1 MEKLQIVV
9 EGSEKE
15 IQQMIEN
22 NVKGW
27 KLFLVEPSDV
37 TYKFINLFWG
47 FPWDGTH
54 ETLRD
59 LMINKVKIEGVR
71 KHAIWVFK
79 WNGED
84 RFAYCTWTRELYDFH
99 SKAKYIMEPKIAT
112 NIAYKIRQ
120 IMEAEDN
127 VEQMIIDCTL

>member
-1 MEKLQIVV
+1 MKPMQIII
-9 EGSEKE
+9 EGVSEE
-15 IQQMIEN
+15 QIQRDIERMT
-22 NVKGW
+22 KGW

-37 TYKFINLFWG
+37 TYKFINPFWG

-54 ETLRD
+54 GTLRE
-59 LMINKVKIEGVR
+59 LMIHKVKIGGVR

-112 NIAYKIRQ
+112 NITEKI
-120 IMEAEDN
+120 IEICGNE
-127 VEQMIIDCTL
+127 IY

>member
-1 MEKLQIVV
+1 MKTIQIVTEDV
-9 EGSEKE
+9 SEE
-15 IQQMIEN
+15 QIQRYIDRMT
-22 NVKGW
+22 KGW

-71 KHAIWVFK
+71 KHAIWIFK

-84 RFAYCTWTRELYDFH
+84 RFAWCSWTKQVYDFDT
-99 SKAKYIMEPKIAT
+99 KKYYQLEGDKMAMKITSIINNIMRDP
-112 NIAYKIRQ
+112 
-120 IMEAEDN
+120 D
-127 VEQMIIDCTL
+127 VEEIY

>member
-27 KLFLVEPSDV
+27 KLFLVEPNDV
-37 TYKFINLFWG
+37 DFKFINLFWG
-47 FPWDGTH
+47 FSWDGTA
-54 ETLRD
+54 TSLRE
-59 LMINKVKIEGVR
+59 LMIEKVKVNGVR

-84 RFAYCTWTRELYDFH
+84 RFAYCTWTKELYDFNT
-99 SKAKYIMEPKIAT
+99 KKKYIMEPKIAT
-112 NIAYKIRQ
+112 NIAGKIKE
-120 IMEAEDN
+120 I
-127 VEQMIIDCTL
+127 VYGL